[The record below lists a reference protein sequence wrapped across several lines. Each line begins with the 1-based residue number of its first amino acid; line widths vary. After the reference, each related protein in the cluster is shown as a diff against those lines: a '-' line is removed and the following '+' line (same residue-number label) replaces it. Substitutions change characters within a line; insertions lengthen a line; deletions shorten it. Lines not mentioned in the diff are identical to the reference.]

1 MSPSCERRRV
11 SYTVSDSMVCIRR
24 ERVQVPCAELARRI
38 ERTDSLGDCLT
49 VQQFTP
55 TATRQDLISRT
66 PHTPD
71 CHRDR
76 HRDHPPAGLDPHH
89 CPLRRAPAAQTARR
103 WSRRRGGCET
113 ESEASAPGNVRARPG
128 TNGRAASDLDPFRD
142 GAFGPTES
150 DSKRGMWRGERVPGN
165 AINYLLSVSYCL
177 SISEFQTPPPG
188 RGVCGMTPAALL
200 LLDHARSRGGEG
212 RHLLRTALVDQR
224 VTASPGELAVGA
236 RLLALL
242 GERDQGDAA
251 EAEFAAAAADEGP
264 LDPASRPGGLDE
276 KVQAV
281 AVTMPVAGRVYQQ
294 NHLHE
299 NERAILRY
307 SKRAHV

>member
-1 MSPSCERRRV
+1 
-11 SYTVSDSMVCIRR
+11 
-24 ERVQVPCAELARRI
+24 
-38 ERTDSLGDCLT
+38 
-49 VQQFTP
+49 
-55 TATRQDLISRT
+55 
-66 PHTPD
+66 
-71 CHRDR
+71 
-76 HRDHPPAGLDPHH
+76 
-89 CPLRRAPAAQTARR
+89 
-103 WSRRRGGCET
+103 
-113 ESEASAPGNVRARPG
+113 
-128 TNGRAASDLDPFRD
+128 
-142 GAFGPTES
+142 
-150 DSKRGMWRGERVPGN
+150 
-165 AINYLLSVSYCL
+165 
-177 SISEFQTPPPG
+177 
-188 RGVCGMTPAALL
+188 MTPAALL
-200 LLDHARSRGGEG
+200 LLDHACSRGGEG

-242 GERDQGDAA
+242 GERDQGDTA